1 MKSWILQIKIFIFAD
16 LLLISQRSVC
26 RNKASQEA
34 GFDSGSINSNETK
47 FQGTDNA
54 INVTE
59 IKCNIFGKLW
69 LYIAK
74 IRKVS
79 KPVTG
84 RSIETTLRYEIIV
97 HSGFFLLVQKWISC
111 KAWFRNIKGR
121 DICKKTFSNVRKILR
136 SNWKIYLFLRRWW
149 NRKPLIFVFYQTLI
163 VDIESNTIAFWV
175 NLFPWMTD
183 FWKSC

>member
-34 GFDSGSINSNETK
+34 GFDSGSINSNSKPGSINSNETK

-136 SNWKIYLFLRRWW
+136 CN
-149 NRKPLIFVFYQTLI
+149 
-163 VDIESNTIAFWV
+163 
-175 NLFPWMTD
+175 
-183 FWKSC
+183 

>member
-34 GFDSGSINSNETK
+34 GFDSGSINSNPKPGSINSNETK

-97 HSGFFLLVQKWISC
+97 RSGFFLLVQKWISC

-136 SNWKIYLFLRRWW
+136 SN
-149 NRKPLIFVFYQTLI
+149 
-163 VDIESNTIAFWV
+163 
-175 NLFPWMTD
+175 
-183 FWKSC
+183 

>member
-26 RNKASQEA
+26 RNKGSQEA
-34 GFDSGSINSNETK
+34 GFDSGSINSNSKPGSINSNETK

-136 SNWKIYLFLRRWW
+136 SN
-149 NRKPLIFVFYQTLI
+149 
-163 VDIESNTIAFWV
+163 
-175 NLFPWMTD
+175 
-183 FWKSC
+183 